1 MFIVVGQGIHL
12 GLLTKQG
19 IESQSHSILKR
30 QKGSQQIATLEGT
43 GTLMLILADTEEARA
58 ANEGL

>member
-19 IESQSHSILKR
+19 IEGQSHSILKR
-30 QKGSQQIATLEGT
+30 QKGSQPIATLEQVQ
-43 GTLMLILADTEEARA
+43 LMLILADTEKARA
-58 ANEGL
+58 ADEGL